1 MEYLLVLQVPG
12 SSIRSYQE
20 MAAIERHVAAA
31 LGELGKVDGHEAG
44 WGEMRIFILTPKP
57 IEAVDRLR
65 EVPEI
70 ADVMAELKAAY
81 RKLGSDDFEVLQ
93 LEGRNRFRIR

>member
-1 MEYLLVLQVPG
+1 
-12 SSIRSYQE
+12 
-20 MAAIERHVAAA
+20 
-31 LGELGKVDGHEAG
+31 
-44 WGEMRIFILTPKP
+44 MRIFILTPKP

>member
-20 MAAIERHVAAA
+20 MAAIERRVAAT

-70 ADVMAELKAAY
+70 AELDLNPLKVLRPGKGCMAVDARVGVRA
-81 RKLGSDDFEVLQ
+81 
-93 LEGRNRFRIR
+93 

>member
-20 MAAIERHVAAA
+20 MAAIERRVAAT

-44 WGEMRIFILTPKP
+44 WGRC
-57 IEAVDRLR
+57 
-65 EVPEI
+65 
-70 ADVMAELKAAY
+70 
-81 RKLGSDDFEVLQ
+81 GSSS
-93 LEGRNRFRIR
+93 

>member
-20 MAAIERHVAAA
+20 MAAIERRVAAT

-70 ADVMAELKAAY
+70 ADVMAELKAAD
-81 RKLGSDDFEVLQ
+81 RKPRSDAFEGLQ
-93 LEGRNRFRIR
+93 PAGPDRL